1 MKNKKW
7 SLYFWLFRVNF
18 GISAFTFGGGYVVI
32 PMIRKYFVLDKGYIT
47 EAELL
52 DMAAIA
58 QSTPGAIAVNL
69 SVLAGYRT
77 AQLKG
82 AFISCLAAVLPPI
95 VILSFISLFYL
106 EFRNNHII
114 AAILGGMEV
123 GVAAVIVDLVLDMC
137 KAILQEKCLLLSFI
151 VAAGFIASFFL
162 HINVIVV
169 LAASCV
175 LCFLRIWMIKRRA
188 GR

>member
-1 MKNKKW
+1 MEDKKW

-47 EAELL
+47 EAELM

-69 SVLAGYRT
+69 SVLAGYKT
-77 AQLKG
+77 ARLKG
-82 AFISCLAAVLPPI
+82 AFISCLAAVIPPI
-95 VILSFISLFYL
+95 IILSFISIFYQ
-106 EFRNNHII
+106 EFRSNQII
-114 AAILGGMEV
+114 AAVLRGMEV

-137 KAILQEKCLLLSFI
+137 KAVLQERCLLLSLI
-151 VAAGFIASFFL
+151 VAASFIAGFFL
-162 HINVIVV
+162 HVNVIAV
-169 LAASCV
+169 LAVSCF
-175 LCFLRIWMIKRRA
+175 LCFLRIWMIKRRE